1 MIIIYLETNSIMAI
15 AKGRNKELE
24 DFVYHSSENLKFVIP
39 SICLMETLVAIERE
53 EKRSQSFTQTI
64 QIEMN
69 EGKRN
74 KELNN
79 SQSFVN
85 YLESSLINYD
95 DILTDFRNRFLNIL
109 EYFKNHGELIEPSI
123 KMLEAT
129 LNNPLLPGK
138 NQRRD
143 DFILQVILVHAEN
156 NLSINKAF
164 FSENTKEFGNTNIQQ
179 VLASSGINYFSKIS
193 NLDRWINNQ
202 KC

>member
-1 MIIIYLETNSIMAI
+1 MIIYLETNSIMAI

-24 DFVYHSSENLKFVIP
+24 NFVYDFSENLKFVIP

-53 EKRSQSFTQTI
+53 EKRSQSFSQTI

-69 EGKRN
+69 EAKRN
-74 KELNN
+74 KDLNN

-85 YLESSLINYD
+85 YLESSLIDYD
-95 DILTDFRNRFLNIL
+95 DILTDFKKRFLKIL
-109 EYFKNHGELIEPSI
+109 EYLKNHDELIEPSI

-129 LNNPLLPGK
+129 LTNPLLLGK

-143 DFILQVILVHAEN
+143 DFILQVILAHAEN

-179 VLASSGINYFSKIS
+179 ILANLGINYFSRMS
-193 NLDRWINNQ
+193 NLEGWLEDV
-202 KC
+202 